1 MLSQTSVFTKLVRDY
16 MGAAPLTALA
26 DSSVGDVVARMRETN
41 ADHAVIVDQDGCPKG
56 IVTEHDLV
64 QRVRLEQP
72 AKSPVADVMS
82 APVRTIAA
90 HEYLYHGIAAMFR
103 HQMRHMPVVDETGR
117 PVGILHLHTALA
129 VAAAQMTEQIE
140 LLTHYETLAGMAQT
154 KSAQI
159 KVATQLLEDSVPAP
173 EIQSLITRI
182 NNDLY
187 RRIVDVCIKQM
198 QEEGLGSPPVEFDVI
213 VMGSG
218 GRGESFL
225 YPDQDNGFILA
236 DYPDHAHGDIDPWF
250 INLATRMTDALN
262 EVGFPYCNGHVMATN
277 PLWRKTIT
285 QWRAQITQWVGQ
297 GAGMV
302 LRLADIFFDFVPV
315 WGAGDLTA
323 ALREHVTATADKT
336 FFLKEM
342 YKFDEEHEVALGLFN
357 RLLTDKREG
366 PNRGKLNLKL
376 TGTLP
381 LVGGVRIAAL
391 ARRVVH
397 TGTLQRIRALHEG
410 GLLSHDEQDYLR
422 GAFRHIT
429 GLLLRQQLRD
439 YNAGRVVGNHVALED
454 ISRRERDMLIDGLRA
469 IKTFRGRLRTELTG
483 DVF

>member
-16 MGAAPLTALA
+16 MEAAPLTALA
-26 DSSVGDVVARMRETN
+26 GESVRDVVARMRASN
-41 ADHAVIVDQDGCPKG
+41 ADNVIVVDEGGCPAG
-56 IVTEHDLV
+56 IVTEHDFI
-64 QRVRLEQP
+64 QRVDLNAP
-72 AKSPVADVMS
+72 SPSSIADLMS
-82 APVRTIAA
+82 APVRTIAEN
-90 HEYLYHGIAAMFR
+90 EYLYHAIAEMFR
-103 HQMRHMPVVDETGR
+103 HQMRHMPVVDESGC
-117 PVGILHLHTALA
+117 PVGILQLHAALA

-159 KVATQLLEDSVPAP
+159 KVATQLLDDAVPAP

-187 RRIVDVCIKQM
+187 RRIVDVCVRQM
-198 QEEGLGSPPVEFDVI
+198 QEDGRGPPPVAFDVI

-236 DYPDHAHGDIDPWF
+236 DYPDEAHADIDPWF
-250 INLATRMTDALN
+250 VELAAHVTDALQQ
-262 EVGFPYCNGHVMATN
+262 VGFPYCNGYVMATN
-277 PLWRKTIT
+277 PLWRKTIS
-285 QWRAQITQWVGQ
+285 QWCAQITQWVGR

-323 ALREHVTATADKT
+323 VLRDHVTMTGHKAFFLREM
-336 FFLKEM
+336 F
-342 YKFDEEHEVALGLFN
+342 KFDEEHEVALGLFN
-357 RLLTDKREG
+357 RLLIDKQKG
-366 PNRGKLNLKL
+366 PNQGKLNLKL

-391 ARRVVH
+391 ANRVAH
-397 TGTLQRIRALHEG
+397 TSTLQRIHALYENG
-410 GLLSHDEQDYLR
+410 FLNHDEQDYLR

-439 YNAGRVVGNHVALED
+439 YNAGRPVGNHVAIED
-454 ISRRERDMLIDGLRA
+454 MSRRERDMLVDGLRA
-469 IKTFRGRLRTELTG
+469 IKIFRGRLRTELTG